1 MRVEKLAADGVV
13 GSRGGGGFG
22 GGGSEVEFEMFN
34 EHGGMML
41 AEAGVESEDGAYA
54 SVGSAAAARDMYE
67 DICAFFGREEGGV
80 AAAAWS
86 RYMRYRARSHADA
99 AANFV
104 VAGPS
109 NARSPPHPPRFERP
123 RVLN

>member
-1 MRVEKLAADGVV
+1 MLAADGVV
-13 GSRGGGGFG
+13 GSRGSGGFSG
-22 GGGSEVEFEMFN
+22 AGSQVDFEMFN
-34 EHGGMML
+34 EYGGMML
-41 AEAGVESEDGAYA
+41 AEAGVGSEPGDGAYA
-54 SVGSAAAARDMYE
+54 SVASAAAARDMYE
-67 DICAFFGREEGGV
+67 DICVFFGRKDGGV

-109 NARSPPHPPRFERP
+109 DTRSPPHLPRFERP
-123 RVLN
+123 RVFN